1 MNDRTVLGPS
11 HEPLPG
17 SVPLTRVLLCDGHP
31 LVRRALRQMLE
42 EVGIVLAGEAGSG
55 AEVLLKV
62 RQAAACQPYDV
73 VLMDIEMPYRDGLDL
88 LRLLRNECPRLPVLM
103 LSAFQDKQYAVRSL
117 KLGAAGCL
125 SKSADGHQYLRAIST
140 VMKGGLHIP
149 ADVGA
154 ELDGALERRGRAP
167 LRERLSPRELDVFK
181 LLTSGR
187 SVAEIAAQLD
197 MPPQDVA
204 ECRAQLLELTGVR
217 NEVEL
222 TLYAV
227 REAMV

>member
-1 MNDRTVLGPS
+1 MNERTALGAG
-11 HEPLPG
+11 HESPG
-17 SVPLTRVLLCDGHP
+17 SVPLTRVLLCDSHP

-88 LRLLRNECPRLPVLM
+88 LRRLRSDCPRLPVLM
-103 LSAFQDKQYAVRSL
+103 LSAFADKQYAVRSL

-125 SKSADGHQYLRAIST
+125 GKGSDGAQFREAIRT
-140 VMKGGLHIP
+140 VIAGGLHIP
-149 ADVGA
+149 PDVGA
-154 ELDGALERRGRAP
+154 QLDGALARRGRAP
-167 LRERLSPRELDVFK
+167 LRERLSPREYEVFR
-181 LLTSGR
+181 LLASGR
-187 SVAEIAAQLD
+187 SVGDIGAALE
-197 MPPQDVA
+197 MAPHEVA
-204 ECRAQLLELTGVR
+204 QCRAQLMEVTGVR
-217 NEVEL
+217 NDVEL